1 MRYSPSGRVP
11 SHHSTIPERWES
23 GITCEGVGMG
33 MGEWVRSGYE
43 WGISEMWEG

>member
-23 GITCEGVGMG
+23 GITCEGMGNGNGWGGM
-33 MGEWVRSGYE
+33 
-43 WGISEMWEG
+43 SEMWEG